1 MLEVVFRIII
11 ETSNIEG
18 LEIYQKK
25 FIYIAYADDTNFF
38 LKNTESVINLS
49 EIFKHF
55 SQFSGLEP
63 NKSKCEIAGI
73 GVLKG
78 VKVALCGM
86 RCVNLYE
93 DTIKILGI
101 HYSYNK
107 QLENDENF
115 KKYIAKIENL
125 LKLWRA
131 RNLSLNGK
139 ITVFKS
145 LALSRITHLA
155 LVKTIPPSII
165 DQLNNTQKNF
175 SWNQLNPKI
184 KKSTINNDYQNG
196 GLKNVNIAA
205 KISSLESSWI
215 RKLFDENFHDW
226 KIIPLNIIHKS
237 LGKKFVF
244 HSNLKVNKKRQG

>member
-1 MLEVVFRIII
+1 MVEVVFRIIK
-11 ETSNIEG
+11 ETSNIKGFETF
-18 LEIYQKK
+18 QKK
-25 FIYIAYADDTNFF
+25 FICTAYADDTTFF
-38 LKNTESVINLS
+38 LKNTESVINLL

-55 SQFSGLEP
+55 SQFSGLKP

-101 HYSYNK
+101 HFSYNK

-115 KKYIAKIENL
+115 KKYIAKIEYV

-131 RNLSLNGK
+131 SNLSLEGK

-145 LALSRITHLA
+145 LALSKITHLA
-155 LVKTIPPSII
+155 LVKTIPLSII
-165 DQLNNTQKNF
+165 DQLNKTQKHF
-175 SWNQLNPKI
+175 IWNESNPKI
-184 KKSTINNDYQNG
+184 KNSTINSNYENG

-205 KISSLESSWI
+205 KTSSLQSSWI
-215 RKLFDENFHDW
+215 KKLFDENFHDW
-226 KIIPLNIIHKS
+226 KIIPLHIIHKS

-244 HSNLKVNKKRQG
+244 HSNLTVN